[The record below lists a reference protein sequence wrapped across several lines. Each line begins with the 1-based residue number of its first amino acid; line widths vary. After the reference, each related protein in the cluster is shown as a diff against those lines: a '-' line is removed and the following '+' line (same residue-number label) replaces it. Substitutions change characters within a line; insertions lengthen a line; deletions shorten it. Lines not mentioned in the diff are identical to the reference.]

1 MKGRVCVVTGATA
14 GIGKVTAR
22 ALAERGATVI
32 LVARDRA
39 RGEAALR
46 EIAQRGAGG
55 RASLVL
61 GDLSSQA
68 SVCALAARI
77 AAEHRALHL
86 LINNAGALFDA
97 RALSADGLEATFAT
111 NHLGPFLLTSLL
123 LDRLRAG
130 APARIVNVSSEM
142 HRFGTLRWDDLQHR
156 RGYSPLRAY
165 NASKL
170 CNVAFT
176 FELARR
182 LRGSG
187 VTCNAVHPG
196 VIHSRLGGSGSRA
209 FADWMRV
216 WRPLLL
222 DEEEGAR
229 PLLHLA
235 TAPALEAVTGRYFV
249 LTRRA
254 RPSDEARDPEV
265 GRRLWQVSEALTGLG

>member
-1 MKGRVCVVTGATA
+1 
-14 GIGKVTAR
+14 
-22 ALAERGATVI
+22 
-32 LVARDRA
+32 
-39 RGEAALR
+39 
-46 EIAQRGAGG
+46 
-55 RASLVL
+55 
-61 GDLSSQA
+61 
-68 SVCALAARI
+68 
-77 AAEHRALHL
+77 
-86 LINNAGALFDA
+86 
-97 RALSADGLEATFAT
+97 
-111 NHLGPFLLTSLL
+111 
-123 LDRLRAG
+123 
-130 APARIVNVSSEM
+130 M